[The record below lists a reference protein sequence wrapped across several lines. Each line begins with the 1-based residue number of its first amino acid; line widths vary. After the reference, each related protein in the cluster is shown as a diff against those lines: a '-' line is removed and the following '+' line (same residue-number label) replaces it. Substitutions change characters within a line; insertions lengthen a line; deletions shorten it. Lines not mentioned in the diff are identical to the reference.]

1 MYPEGSS
8 RFQKVLAAF
17 SVRLTLLILLV
28 AIASA
33 GYSQSPAR
41 IATDY
46 EWQLSQPGR
55 TLFRDRLPVGQIALV
70 AGKKEKATGEVLQM
84 LTDIAFM
91 PGDSNR
97 FFAVAIR
104 VGEGDRVF
112 SEVLADAEELPELI
126 RSARYIGQTAR
137 DIASTERA
145 ETNITFHTRAGFSL
159 EFVQAGTRQ
168 QISVALPDPFSDG
181 EIIRDISLDQ
191 LSLFADLLDLTIF
204 ELNRQGAGLKVK
216 SNK

>member
-1 MYPEGSS
+1 M
-8 RFQKVLAAF
+8 LAAF
-17 SVRLTLLILLV
+17 AMSRTAVALLLLFV
-28 AIASA
+28 FVQY
-33 GYSQSPAR
+33 GLSQSPVR

-70 AGKKEKATGEVLQM
+70 TGKKEKATGEVLQM

-97 FFAVAIR
+97 FFAAAFR
-104 VGEGDRVF
+104 VGEGDKVY

-126 RSARYIGQTAR
+126 RSARYIAQTAQ

-145 ETNITFHTRAGFSL
+145 ETDITFHTRAGFSI
-159 EFVQAGTRQ
+159 EFVQVGTQ
-168 QISVALPDPFSDG
+168 QKLTVSLPDPFSDG
-181 EIIRDISLDQ
+181 ELIREISADQ
-191 LSLFADLLDLTIF
+191 LVLFSDLLDLTIF
-204 ELNRQGAGLKVK
+204 ELNRQGAGLKVRK
-216 SNK
+216 Q